1 MAKIRLP
8 DGKVLETAPGSSVAD
23 VALQIGPRLAKAA
36 VAARLDGNPVD
47 LSAKIPEAGEPTLEI
62 LTEKS
67 DAALEILRHS
77 LAHIMAQAVGRLYG
91 NVKFAIG
98 PAIENGFYYD
108 FDLGQRIK
116 DEDLL
121 RIEEEMRKIVAEK
134 VPFVRSEVSMAEA
147 RQLMAEKGQTYKVE
161 MIDDLERGGAE
172 GAEPGAAVPHEIKT
186 VSLYTDGDFVDLC
199 RGPHVP
205 DTSRAGAF
213 RLTHVAGAYWRGD
226 EKRPMLQRI
235 YGTAFWDAK
244 VLEKH
249 LAQLEEA
256 KKRDHRRIGTDM
268 DLFSFHDEGPGFA
281 FFHARGMVIWNAL
294 TDFWRAVHRRHGY
307 GEIRTPIILSES
319 LWRTS
324 GHWDHYRNNMYFTK
338 IDDQDYAVKPMN
350 CPGGLLVY
358 KARPHSYKELPIKN
372 AELGL
377 VHRHEKSGVLHGL
390 VRVRQFTQDDAHIFC
405 LPEQVAEEVGKVIG
419 LVRELYA
426 PFNFEE
432 MRVELSTKPEKDTIG
447 SDAMWEMATGSLKE
461 ALDGSGLEY
470 KVNAGDGAFY
480 GPKIDF
486 HLRDCIGRTHQ
497 CGTIQADFAMPERFG
512 LTYVGA
518 DNQEHQPVM
527 IHRAIYGSLERFLA
541 IIIEHFGGAFPLWLA
556 PTQFAVL
563 PVSEKCNEYAQKV
576 RDQLFDAGLRV
587 DVDLRSD
594 KIGAKIRDA
603 SLAKTPYMLV
613 VGLREAET
621 GGVALRE
628 RTAGD
633 VGHAT
638 VETVISAARKEI
650 ETFGRSRM
658 AEAIETE
665 N

>member
-1 MAKIRLP
+1 MAKLRLP

-47 LSAKIPEAGEPTLEI
+47 LSAKIPDEGEPTLEI

-77 LAHIMAQAVGRLYG
+77 LSHVMAQAVGRLYG

-108 FDLGQRIK
+108 FDLPERIK

-121 RIEEEMRKIVAEK
+121 RIEEEMRRIVAEK
-134 VPFVRSEVSMAEA
+134 IPFVRRELTIAEA
-147 RQLMAEKGQTYKVE
+147 RQLMTEKGQAYKVE
-161 MIDDLERGGAE
+161 MIDDLSKPADGSAGA
-172 GAEPGAAVPHEIKT
+172 T
-186 VSLYTDGDFVDLC
+186 SVSVYEDGDFVDLC

-213 RLTHVAGAYWRGD
+213 KLTHVAGAYWRGD

-256 KKRDHRRIGTDM
+256 KKRDHRRIGVDM

-281 FFHARGMVIWNAL
+281 FFHPRGMVIWNAL

-307 GEIRTPIILSES
+307 SEIRTPIILSES
-319 LWRTS
+319 LWRQS

-338 IDDQDYAVKPMN
+338 IDEHDYAVKPMN

-426 PFNFEE
+426 PFGFEE
-432 MRVELSTKPEKDTIG
+432 MRVELSTRPEKDTIG
-447 SDAMWEMATGSLKE
+447 SDEMWEMATSSLQQ

-518 DNQEHQPVM
+518 DNQEHRPVM
-527 IHRAIYGSLERFLA
+527 IHRAIFGSLERFLA

-587 DVDLRSD
+587 EIDLRSD

-613 VGLREAET
+613 VGLREAEN

-633 VGHAT
+633 VGPAT
-638 VETVISAARKEI
+638 VELVIAAARKEI
-650 ETFGRSRM
+650 ETFGKSRM
-658 AEAIETE
+658 AEGIETE
-665 N
+665 V